1 MLKSVANN
9 KAKKVMKT
17 GFPLEEKN
25 IAVLKEHIDKLLNK
39 GKAKKEPQYYSGRDY
54 FERSVREQ
62 KAAMREHMRIVK
74 AYPFNTLSA
83 SCYLRCPEEEKLE
96 AEVDFIGGNLP
107 TKTLYKGY
115 IQSFKGLLE
124 YSLFYSNLRSPFY
137 NPEVDDLNNPPKFK
151 QILPNLDFD
160 LGELELGGLLEKEHN
175 INVLDVTK
183 WDLSKEGNYFGAL
196 KVFPF
201 IAFQLIREYSFR
213 TLYMDLISTR
223 DADVKSCDRTVEL
236 VREYEEYIYSQ
247 TGKNLYDHFGDK
259 KSVIIPLTDDQNNID
274 WEAIKSGKLNLNQT
288 VDNSDFFYSRF
299 AKIVFPKVTIET
311 EIGKLIGDEKIN
323 QFIHYVLNYGNYLK
337 GEFKYLEIVG
347 LPKFDSKL
355 AKPALIKDLKS
366 NKDLIENLAKIH
378 HYVYA
383 LAKELNDYFIHNKAL
398 IIQNKDLMVKELLFM
413 QAPYLYYAYDK
424 SSFLK
429 NGLLTEYKKM
439 VRYEKM
445 RLGNKGL
452 KTGRDTIYIEYP
464 FEWFVYTFETTFKGD
479 KTYREHILSFPD
491 NPIKDATLKIIDK
504 VVEKELSKR

>member
-1 MLKSVANN
+1 
-9 KAKKVMKT
+9 MK
-17 GFPLEEKN
+17 
-25 IAVLKEHIDKLLNK
+25 
-39 GKAKKEPQYYSGRDY
+39 
-54 FERSVREQ
+54 
-62 KAAMREHMRIVK
+62 
-74 AYPFNTLSA
+74 
-83 SCYLRCPEEEKLE
+83 
-96 AEVDFIGGNLP
+96 
-107 TKTLYKGY
+107 
-115 IQSFKGLLE
+115 
-124 YSLFYSNLRSPFY
+124 
-137 NPEVDDLNNPPKFK
+137 
-151 QILPNLDFD
+151 
-160 LGELELGGLLEKEHN
+160 KEHN
-175 INVLDVTK
+175 INVLDVTN
-183 WDLSKEGNYFGAL
+183 WNLSKEGNYFGAL

-201 IAFQLIREYSFR
+201 IAFQLVREYSFK

-223 DADVKSCDRTVEL
+223 DADVKGSDRTIEL

-247 TGKNLYDHFGDK
+247 TGKNLYDYFGDS

-274 WEAIKSGKLNLNQT
+274 WQAVKSGKLNLNQT

-311 EIGKLIGDEKIN
+311 EMDKLVGDEKIN

-337 GEFKYLEIVG
+337 GEFKYLDVIG

-355 AKPALIKDLKS
+355 TKPALIKDLKS

-413 QAPYLYYAYDK
+413 QMHCCYYAFNK

-429 NGLLTEYKKM
+429 NGLLAEYKKA

-452 KTGRDTIYIEYP
+452 KSSRNALYIEYP
-464 FEWFVYTFETTFKGD
+464 FELFAYTFDATFKGD

-491 NPIKDATLKIIDK
+491 TPIKDASIKIIDK
-504 VVEKELSKR
+504 IVEKELSKR

>member
-1 MLKSVANN
+1 MLKNVRNN
-9 KAKKVMKT
+9 KAKKVIKT
-17 GFPLEEKN
+17 GFPLEEKD
-25 IAVLKEHIDKLLNK
+25 IAVVKEYFDKLLNK

-54 FERSVREQ
+54 FERSVREK
-62 KAAMREHMRIVK
+62 KAAMREHMRVIK

-83 SCYLRCPEEEKLE
+83 SCYLRCLEEEKL
-96 AEVDFIGGNLP
+96 ATEVDFIGGNLP
-107 TKTLYKGY
+107 IKTLYKGY

-124 YSLFYSNLRSPFY
+124 DSLFYSDLRSPFY

-151 QILPNLDFD
+151 QNLPNLEFN
-160 LGELELGGLLEKEHN
+160 LGELELGKLLEKEHN
-175 INVLDVTK
+175 INVLNITN
-183 WDLSKEGNYFGAL
+183 WNLSKKGNYFSAL

-201 IAFQLIREYSFR
+201 IAFQLIREYSYK

-223 DADVKSCDRTVEL
+223 EADVKSSDRTIEL

-247 TGKNLYDHFGDK
+247 TGQNLFEHFGDK

-274 WEAIKSGKLNLNQT
+274 WEVIKLGKLNLNQT
-288 VDNSDFFYSRF
+288 VDNDDFFYSRF

-311 EIGKLIGDEKIN
+311 EMGKLVGDEKVN
-323 QFIHYVLNYGNYLK
+323 QFIHCVLNYGNYLK

-355 AKPALIKDLKS
+355 AKPVLIKDLKS

-378 HYVYA
+378 QYVYA
-383 LAKELNDYFIHNKAL
+383 LAKELNDYFVQNKAL

-413 QAPYLYYAYDK
+413 QVNCYYYAFDK

-452 KTGRDTIYIEYP
+452 KTGRDAIYIEYP

-504 VVEKELSKR
+504 VVEKELSKL

>member
-1 MLKSVANN
+1 MLKNVRNN

-17 GFPLEEKN
+17 GFPLEEKD
-25 IAVLKEHIDKLLNK
+25 IAVVKEYFDKLLNK

-54 FERSVREQ
+54 FERSVREK
-62 KAAMREHMRIVK
+62 KAAMREHMRVIK

-83 SCYLRCPEEEKLE
+83 SCYFRCPEEEKLE

-124 YSLFYSNLRSPFY
+124 HSLFYSNPRSPFY

-151 QILPNLDFD
+151 QNLPNLEFN
-160 LGELELGGLLEKEHN
+160 LGELELGELLEKEHN
-175 INVLDVTK
+175 INVLNITN
-183 WDLSKEGNYFGAL
+183 WNLSKKGNYFSAL
-196 KVFPF
+196 KVSPF
-201 IAFQLIREYSFR
+201 IAFQLIREYSFK

-223 DADVKSCDRTVEL
+223 DADVKNGDRTIEL

-247 TGKNLYDHFGDK
+247 TGQNLFEHFGDK

-274 WEAIKSGKLNLNQT
+274 WEAVKSSKLNLNQT

-311 EIGKLIGDEKIN
+311 EIGKLVGDEKIN
-323 QFIHYVLNYGNYLK
+323 QFIHYVLNYGNYLT
-337 GEFKYLEIVG
+337 GEFKYLEVVG

-355 AKPALIKDLKS
+355 AKPVLIKDLKS
-366 NKDLIENLAKIH
+366 NEDLIENLAKIH

-383 LAKELNDYFIHNKAL
+383 LAKELNDYFVHNKAL
-398 IIQNKDLMVKELLFM
+398 IIQNKDLMVKELVFM
-413 QAPYLYYAYDK
+413 QAPYYHYDFDK
-424 SSFLK
+424 SAFLK
-429 NGLLTEYKKM
+429 NGLLDEYKKA
-439 VRYEKM
+439 VHYEKM

-452 KTGRDTIYIEYP
+452 KAGRDAIYIEYP
-464 FEWFVYTFETTFKGD
+464 FESFVYTFDATFKGD

-491 NPIKDATLKIIDK
+491 TPIKEASIKIIDK
-504 VVEKELSKR
+504 IVEKELSKR

>member
-1 MLKSVANN
+1 MLKNVRSN

-17 GFPLEEKN
+17 GFPLEEKD
-25 IAVLKEHIDKLLNK
+25 IAVVKEYFDKLLNK
-39 GKAKKEPQYYSGRDY
+39 GKAQKEPQYYSGRDY
-54 FERSVREQ
+54 FERSVREK

-83 SCYLRCPEEEKLE
+83 SYYLRCPEEEKLE
-96 AEVDFIGGNLP
+96 TEVDFIGGNLP
-107 TKTLYKGY
+107 SKTLYRGY

-124 YSLFYSNLRSPFY
+124 HSLFYSNLRSPFY
-137 NPEVDDLNNPPKFK
+137 NREVDNLNNQPKFK
-151 QILPNLDFD
+151 QILSNLEFNLD
-160 LGELELGGLLEKEHN
+160 ELELGGLLEKEHN
-175 INVLDVTK
+175 INVLNVTK
-183 WDLSKEGNYFGAL
+183 WDLSKAGNYFDAL

-201 IAFQLIREYSFR
+201 IAFQLIREYSFK

-223 DADVKSCDRTVEL
+223 DADVKSCDRTIEL

-274 WEAIKSGKLNLNQT
+274 WEAVKSGKLNLNQT
-288 VDNSDFFYSRF
+288 VDNSDFFYSHF
-299 AKIVFPKVTIET
+299 AKTVFPKVTIET
-311 EIGKLIGDEKIN
+311 EIGKLIGDEKVN
-323 QFIHYVLNYGNYLK
+323 QFIHYVLNYGNYLE
-337 GEFKYLEIVG
+337 GEFKYLEVVE

-383 LAKELNDYFIHNKAL
+383 LAKELNDYFVHNKAL
-398 IIQNKDLMVKELLFM
+398 IIQNRDLMVKELLFI
-413 QAPYLYYAYDK
+413 QIHCYYYAFDK

-429 NGLLTEYKKM
+429 NGLLAEYKK
-439 VRYEKM
+439 VIRYEKM

-452 KTGRDTIYIEYP
+452 KLGRDALYIEYP
-464 FEWFVYTFETTFKGD
+464 FEWFVYTFEATFKGD
-479 KTYREHILSFPD
+479 KTYREHILSFP
-491 NPIKDATLKIIDK
+491 NSPIKEATIKIIDK
-504 VVEKELSKR
+504 IVEKELSKR

>member
-1 MLKSVANN
+1 MLKNVCSN
-9 KAKKVMKT
+9 KAKKVMKI
-17 GFPLEEKN
+17 GYPVEEKN
-25 IAVLKEHIDKLLNK
+25 IAVLKKHIDKLLNK

-54 FERSVREQ
+54 FERSVREK
-62 KAAMREHMRIVK
+62 KAAMREHMRVIK

-83 SCYLRCPEEEKLE
+83 SCYFRCPEEEKLE

-124 YSLFYSNLRSPFY
+124 HSLFYSNLRSPFY
-137 NPEVDDLNNPPKFK
+137 NPEVEDLNNPPEFK
-151 QILPNLDFD
+151 QLLPNLEFD
-160 LGELELGGLLEKEHN
+160 LGELELGELLKKEHN

-183 WDLSKEGNYFGAL
+183 WDLSKEGNYFGSL

-201 IAFQLIREYSFR
+201 IAFQLIREYSYK

-223 DADVKSCDRTVEL
+223 DADVKSCDRTIEL

-247 TGKNLYDHFGDK
+247 TGQNLFEHFGDK

-274 WEAIKSGKLNLNQT
+274 WESVKLGKLNLNQT
-288 VDNSDFFYSRF
+288 VDNADFFYSRF
-299 AKIVFPKVTIET
+299 AKTVFPKVTIET
-311 EIGKLIGDEKIN
+311 EMGKLVGDEKVN
-323 QFIHYVLNYGNYLK
+323 QFIHYVLNYGNYLT
-337 GEFKYLEIVG
+337 GEFKYLEVVG
-347 LPKFDSKL
+347 LPKFNSQL
-355 AKPALIKDLKS
+355 AKPALIKELKS
-366 NKDLIENLAKIH
+366 NEDLIKNLAKIH
-378 HYVYA
+378 QYVYA
-383 LAKELNDYFIHNKAL
+383 LAKELNDYFVQNKAL
-398 IIQNKDLMVKELLFM
+398 IIQNKDLMVKELVFM
-413 QAPYLYYAYDK
+413 QIHCYYYAFDK

-504 VVEKELSKR
+504 VVEKELSKL

>member
-1 MLKSVANN
+1 MLKNVRNN
-9 KAKKVMKT
+9 KAKKVIKT
-17 GFPLEEKN
+17 GFPLEEKD
-25 IAVLKEHIDKLLNK
+25 IAVVKEYFDKLLNK

-54 FERSVREQ
+54 FERSVRKK
-62 KAAMREHMRIVK
+62 KAAMREHIRVIK

-83 SCYLRCPEEEKLE
+83 SHYLLCPEEEKL
-96 AEVDFIGGNLP
+96 ATEVDFIGGNLP
-107 TKTLYKGY
+107 IKTLYKGY

-124 YSLFYSNLRSPFY
+124 DSIFYSDLRSPFY

-151 QILPNLDFD
+151 QNLPNLEFN

-175 INVLDVTK
+175 INVLNITN
-183 WDLSKEGNYFGAL
+183 WNLSKKGNYFSAL

-223 DADVKSCDRTVEL
+223 DADLKSSDRTIEL

-247 TGKNLYDHFGDK
+247 TGQNLFEHFGDK

-274 WEAIKSGKLNLNQT
+274 WESVKLGKLNLNQT
-288 VDNSDFFYSRF
+288 VDNADFFYSRF
-299 AKIVFPKVTIET
+299 AKTVFPKVTIET
-311 EIGKLIGDEKIN
+311 EMGKLVGDEKVN

-337 GEFKYLEIVG
+337 GEFKYLEVVG

-355 AKPALIKDLKS
+355 AKPVLIQDLKL

-378 HYVYA
+378 QYVYA
-383 LAKELNDYFIHNKAL
+383 LAKELNDYFVQNKAL
-398 IIQNKDLMVKELLFM
+398 IIQNKDLMAKELLFM
-413 QAPYLYYAYDK
+413 QMHCCYYAFDK

-429 NGLLTEYKKM
+429 NGLLAEYKKA

-452 KTGRDTIYIEYP
+452 KAGRDTLYIEYP
-464 FEWFVYTFETTFKGD
+464 FESFVYTLDITFKGD

-504 VVEKELSKR
+504 VVEKELSKL

>member
-1 MLKSVANN
+1 MLKNVRSN

-17 GFPLEEKN
+17 GFPLEEKD
-25 IAVLKEHIDKLLNK
+25 IAVVKEYFDKLLNK
-39 GKAKKEPQYYSGRDY
+39 GKVQKEPQYYSGRDY
-54 FERSVREQ
+54 FERSVREK

-83 SCYLRCPEEEKLE
+83 SYYLRCPEEEKLE
-96 AEVDFIGGNLP
+96 TEVDFIGGNLP
-107 TKTLYKGY
+107 SKTLYRGY

-124 YSLFYSNLRSPFY
+124 HSLFYSNLRSPFY
-137 NPEVDDLNNPPKFK
+137 NREVDNLNNPPKFK
-151 QILPNLDFD
+151 QILSNLEFNLD
-160 LGELELGGLLEKEHN
+160 ELELGGLLEKEHN
-175 INVLDVTK
+175 INVLNVTK
-183 WDLSKEGNYFGAL
+183 WDLSKAGNYFDAL

-201 IAFQLIREYSFR
+201 IAFQLIREYSFK

-223 DADVKSCDRTVEL
+223 DTDVKSCDRTIEL

-274 WEAIKSGKLNLNQT
+274 WEAVKSGKLNLNQT
-288 VDNSDFFYSRF
+288 VDNSDFFYSHF
-299 AKIVFPKVTIET
+299 AKTVFPKVTIET
-311 EIGKLIGDEKIN
+311 EIGKLIGDEKVN
-323 QFIHYVLNYGNYLK
+323 QFIHYVLNYGNYLE
-337 GEFKYLEIVG
+337 GEFKYLEVVE

-383 LAKELNDYFIHNKAL
+383 LAKELNDYFVHNKAL
-398 IIQNKDLMVKELLFM
+398 IIQNRDLMVKELLFI
-413 QAPYLYYAYDK
+413 QIHCYYYAFDK

-429 NGLLTEYKKM
+429 NGLLAEYKK
-439 VRYEKM
+439 VIRYEKM

-452 KTGRDTIYIEYP
+452 KLGRDALYIEYP
-464 FEWFVYTFETTFKGD
+464 FEWFVYTFEATFKGD
-479 KTYREHILSFPD
+479 KTYREHILSFP
-491 NPIKDATLKIIDK
+491 NSPIKEATIKIIDK
-504 VVEKELSKR
+504 IVEKELSKR